1 MKVIVVGAGGSSWH
15 LNRIVREQE
24 SRGQYE
30 ETLAQLRD
38 WSLRNIQETYLQL
51 AGTCQNLVNTGP
63 LGLLKFYLKIFQI
76 YQSIIS
82 LTLSGA
88 GVWRLSEEHGGG

>member
-1 MKVIVVGAGGSSWH
+1 MVGAGGSSWH
-15 LNRIVREQE
+15 LNRIVRERE
-24 SRGQYE
+24 SKRAGANMRRLWLSL
-30 ETLAQLRD
+30 ETGVV
-38 WSLRNIQETYLQL
+38 RNIQETYLQL